1 MMISPAHD
9 PIPALLASL
18 QPARVRRDIYYLA
31 SDPLPVRKANCALP
45 GHTKSTLD
53 EADDYIAAEMATA
66 GYTVEREA
74 CRVQAFRRDMRKPI
88 QHQYAS
94 PAPEDPWYTVYNLYA
109 ERRGATRPEEIV
121 LLVAH
126 KDSQSWIDSPGAYD
140 NAVGTAANLELA
152 RVLAVT
158 QSARTVRWLFCNEE
172 HTHCTSVTAARRAR
186 ERGDHLIAIFN
197 TDSLGGKSAES
208 LAAGLRTNVT
218 RYTAL
223 EGRWLAELMAEVNET
238 YHIGLMQSAYQSSR
252 PGDDDGSFVKEGFL
266 SAVANVG
273 SLPYADPNYHQLGDT
288 PENVDLENVMLAM
301 RAILAAVL
309 RVAG

>member
-1 MMISPAHD
+1 MISQAHD

-18 QPARVRRDIYYLA
+18 QTARIHRDLYYLA
-31 SDPLPVRKANCALP
+31 SDPLPVRTANRTLP
-45 GHTKSTLD
+45 GHAKSTLD
-53 EADDYIAAEMATA
+53 EADDYIAAELAAA
-66 GYTVEREA
+66 GYEVEREA
-74 CRVQAFRRDMRKPI
+74 CRVQAFRRDTRKPI

-109 ERRGATRPEEIV
+109 ERRGATRPDEIV

-152 RVLAVT
+152 RVLARVRLK
-158 QSARTVRWLFCNEE
+158 RTVRWLFCNEE
-172 HTHCTSVTAARRAR
+172 HTPWTSVTAARRAR
-186 ERGDHLIAIFN
+186 ERGDNLIAIFN

-208 LAAGLRTNVT
+208 LAAGLRANVT
-218 RYTAL
+218 RYTAP

-238 YHIGLMQSAYQSSR
+238 YRIGLTQAAYESNR
-252 PGDDDGSFVKEGFL
+252 PGDDDGSFIKEGFPA
-266 SAVANVG
+266 AVCNVG

-288 PENVDLENVMLAM
+288 PEKVDLENVTLAAQ
-301 RAILAAVL
+301 AILAAVL